1 MWYNEKL
8 IISGKFIEH
17 YQYERFIKI
26 GDENIYRG
34 LGRAGS
40 AAEAEKSE
48 NRKKVMQRARSMLRR
63 LINSNVD
70 QYMDGERNPYASKF
84 FTMTY
89 KENIQ
94 DVKYSNGEFRKFVK
108 RLNRYVGYN
117 VKYVSVL
124 EFQKR
129 GAVHYHVVFFNLP
142 YIKKARLAEIWGH
155 GHVKINKIEKVD
167 NVGAYVSKYMG
178 KDLEDKRLLGEKCY
192 FSSRGLKKPEEI
204 KDRSRVR
211 VIMESLTGSLLLKYE
226 KSFNSD
232 YTGEIYY
239 TQYCT
244 E

>member
-17 YQYERFIKI
+17 YRYERFIKT
-26 GDENIYRG
+26 GDVNVYRG
-34 LGRAGS
+34 TGRAGS
-40 AAEAEKSE
+40 ADEAEKTE
-48 NRKKVMQRARSMLRR
+48 NRKKVMQRARSLLRR
-63 LINSNVD
+63 LINSNVA
-70 QYMDGERNPYASKF
+70 QYMDSEGNPYTSKF
-84 FTMTY
+84 LTMTY

-94 DVKYSNGEFRKFVK
+94 DIKYSNREFRKFVK
-108 RLNRYVGYN
+108 RLNRYVGFN

-155 GHVKINKIEKVD
+155 GHVKINKIETVD

-178 KDLEDKRLLGEKCY
+178 KDLEDKRLLGKKCY

-204 KDRSRVR
+204 TDRSTVK
-211 VIMESLTGSLLLKYE
+211 VIMNSLSGHMQLKYE

-239 TQYCT
+239 TQYIT